1 MNILRTGEFDEDH
14 AGDGG
19 RGPEVMID
27 RVTSGADPSTESA
40 SVDGM
45 TGTAPNGKAYWTP
58 AQIAAYLN
66 RSGASWTGGPDPAP
80 QQDANLQE
88 ITFGF
93 HLDQQS
99 LEDNG
104 YVYELGGNYYGLS
117 EYFNFAAFSNAQMA
131 TARQAMQ
138 YWDDVAAVSFR
149 ETTSDQADINFGNLA
164 NAPDTQAYARL
175 PLGTL
180 SSNAHVNEQVQGI
193 AGDVWVSASQAS
205 NFQLTPGGY
214 GLNTLV
220 HEIGHAIGLSHPGNY
235 NFGPGFQVNYANG
248 AEYYQDARNYTIMSY
263 WNPRDIGARDF
274 NFNVMAVAYGSTPMV
289 HDILAIQRLYGADM
303 TTRTGDTV
311 YGFNSTAGRDAFD
324 FTINKAPTVAIWDA
338 GGNDTLDASGYN
350 TDQIIDLNPGSLSS
364 IGGVTLAEAQAGLSF
379 AQVNANRAAMGYAPI
394 AQAAYDANMAALAA
408 NPLLGRLVDNVG
420 IAYGAWI
427 ENAVGGGGNDVLVG
441 NAVTN
446 KLNGGAGIDTAS
458 YRGAA
463 AGITL
468 VVGTNSVTGTGDAAG
483 DKYISIERFE
493 GSNHAD
499 TLTGGNGNDWLSGL
513 GGDDRVTGGNGNDT
527 LFGGAGV
534 DLLDGGNGND
544 VLDGGDDNDTLD
556 GGNGDDMLTG
566 GAGNDNLSGG
576 NGDDTLAGDAGNDSL
591 SGGNGDDGL
600 TGGAGDDN
608 LGGGN
613 GDDRLTGGAGND
625 SLSGGNGN
633 DVAIFA
639 GARSSYQITVNGG
652 VVTIVDLDAT
662 ADGDDGTDTLTGIE
676 KISFANGETYSVG
689 KKGITPSSSASIAS
703 VTDMQVLRMTQ
714 DMAAFGAS
722 SGEMSAFG
730 SGDRAYRYDYMIA
743 A

>member
-1 MNILRTGEFDEDH
+1 MDIIRTDEFDDDH

-19 RGPEVMID
+19 RGPEIMVD
-27 RVTSGADPSTESA
+27 VVTTNINPVSA

-45 TGTAPNGKAYWTP
+45 TGTAPNGKPYWTP

-93 HLDQQS
+93 HLDQLS
-99 LEDNG
+99 LENNG
-104 YVYELGGNYYGLS
+104 YVYEFDGDYYGLS
-117 EYFNFAAFSNAQMA
+117 EYFNFAAFSDAQMA
-131 TARQAMQ
+131 ATRQAMQ

-149 ETTSDQADINFGNLA
+149 ETTSDEADLNFGNLA
-164 NAPDTQAYARL
+164 NAPGTQAYARL

-180 SSNAHVNEQVQGI
+180 SSDAHVNEQVQKI

-220 HEIGHAIGLSHPGNY
+220 HEIGHGLGLSHPGNY

-274 NFNVMAVAYGSTPMV
+274 NFSTMAIAYGSTPMV

-311 YGFNSTAGRDAFD
+311 YGFNSNAGRDAFD
-324 FTINKAPTVAIWDA
+324 FTINKAPTMAIWDA

-350 TDQIIDLNPGSLSS
+350 TDQIIDLNPGALSS

-394 AQAAYDANMAALAA
+394 AQATYDANMAALAA
-408 NPLLGRLVDNVG
+408 NPLLGRLTDNVG

-446 KLNGGAGIDTAS
+446 RLNGGSGIDTAS

-468 VVGTNSVTGTGDAAG
+468 VIGTNSVTGTGDAAG

-499 TLTGGNGNDWLSGL
+499 RLTGGNANDWLSGL

-527 LFGGAGV
+527 LFGGAGADLLDGGNGNDTLDGGV
-534 DLLDGGNGND
+534 DNDTLDGGNGND
-544 VLDGGDDNDTLD
+544 VLDGGGGNDTLD
-556 GGNGDDMLTG
+556 GGNGDDV
-566 GAGNDNLSGG
+566 
-576 NGDDTLAGDAGNDSL
+576 
-591 SGGNGDDGL
+591 
-600 TGGAGDDN
+600 
-608 LGGGN
+608 
-613 GDDRLTGGAGND
+613 LTGGAGND
-625 SLSGGNGN
+625 SLSGGNGDDVLTGGAGNDSLNGGNGN
-633 DVAIFA
+633 DVAIYS
-639 GARSSYQITVNGG
+639 GTRSSYQIAVNGG

-689 KKGITPSSSASIAS
+689 KKGITPSSSSAIAN
-703 VTDMQVLRMTQ
+703 VNDMQLLRMTQ

-722 SGEMSAFG
+722 SGEMSGLA
-730 SGDRAYRYDYMIA
+730 SADRGYRYDYMIA

>member
-1 MNILRTGEFDEDH
+1 MDIFRTGEFDEDH
-14 AGDGG
+14 AGGGG
-19 RGPEVMID
+19 RGPEVMVD
-27 RVTSGADPSTESA
+27 EVASGVELSPESA

-45 TGTAPNGKAYWTP
+45 TGTAPNGKTYWTP
-58 AQIAAYLN
+58 AQIAQYLN

-80 QQDANLQE
+80 QRDANLQE

-104 YVYELGGNYYGLS
+104 YVYEFGGNYYGLS
-117 EYFNFAAFSNAQMA
+117 EYFNFATFSSAQMA
-131 TARQAMQ
+131 AARQAMQ

-149 ETTSDQADINFGNLA
+149 ETTSDEADVNFGNLA
-164 NAPDTQAYARL
+164 SAPDTQAYARL

-180 SSNAHVNEQVQGI
+180 SSNAHVNEQVQQI

-274 NFNVMAVAYGSTPMV
+274 NFNVMGIAYGSTPMV

-324 FTINKAPTVAIWDA
+324 FTINTAPTVAIWDA

-350 TDQIIDLNPGSLSS
+350 TNQIIDLNPGSLSS
-364 IGGVTLAEAQAGLSF
+364 IGGVTLAEAQARLSF
-379 AQVNANRAAMGYAPI
+379 DQVNANRAAMGYAPI
-394 AQAAYDANMAALAA
+394 ALATYNANMAALAA
-408 NPLLGRLVDNVG
+408 NPLLGRLTDNVG

-427 ENAVGGGGNDVLVG
+427 ENAVGGGGDDVLVG
-441 NAVTN
+441 NAVANT
-446 KLNGGAGIDTAS
+446 LDGGAGTDTAS

-463 AGITL
+463 AGIGL
-468 VVGTNSVTGTGDAAG
+468 FIGTNSVTGTGDAAG

-499 TLTGGNGNDWLSGL
+499 TLIGGNGNDWLSGL
-513 GGDDRVTGGNGNDT
+513 GGDDTISGGNGNDT

-534 DLLDGGNGND
+534 DTLTGGNGND
-544 VLDGGDDNDTLD
+544 TLDGGEGDDSLD
-556 GGNGDDMLTG
+556 GGNGDDT
-566 GAGNDNLSGG
+566 LS
-576 NGDDTLAGDAGNDSL
+576 
-591 SGGNGDDGL
+591 
-600 TGGAGDDN
+600 
-608 LGGGN
+608 
-613 GDDRLTGGAGND
+613 GGAGND

-633 DVAIFA
+633 DTLGGGAGNDSLAGGNGDDSFTGGAGNDVIDGGNGNDTAIYA
-639 GARSSYQITVNGG
+639 GARSSYQITFNAG
-652 VVTIVDLDAT
+652 VITIVDLDAA
-662 ADGDDGTDTLTGIE
+662 ADGDDGTDTLRGVET
-676 KISFANGETYSVG
+676 ISFANGETYSVG
-689 KKGITPSSSASIAS
+689 KKGIIPSASATSAS
-703 VTDMQVLRMTQ
+703 VTDLQLLRMTQ
-714 DMAAFGAS
+714 DMASFGAAGA
-722 SGEMSAFG
+722 GEGLALRN
-730 SGDRAYRYDYMIA
+730 GDYGYRYDFA